1 MKKTIVSQLE
11 QAKSLKELMDNL
23 EDLASKKFATE
34 YRKLENFLLNLTSG
48 SDKYVYTGT
57 PPDFRNKKFVI
68 LELKTED
75 SRKKRIASTMMMLYA
90 YSMIN
95 KLPRQ
100 RKVQSGEGIL
110 QFSHVR
116 YRTIYSTL
124 LKVLDI
130 SETRRLP

>member
-1 MKKTIVSQLE
+1 M
-11 QAKSLKELMDNL
+11 
-23 EDLASKKFATE
+23 
-34 YRKLENFLLNLTSG
+34 LNLTSG

-68 LELKTED
+68 LGLKTED